1 MLSSKSHTRKTHQIW
16 LHQRLNMPIMTHS
29 TDTAFLNIENAAHSG
44 AFGNNPIQ
52 EPTEAQCKAGNY
64 KMGRVSFQGLSIA
77 IEQPRGTYRTGINSR
92 TGKRWTSRMAA
103 HYGYIS
109 GTKGADGDG
118 VDCFVGPYPQSEIA
132 YAINQYIDG
141 RFDEHKIMLAFPDEE
156 TARNAYLHS
165 HERGWKGL
173 KSIVPMSISQF
184 KWWLKNG
191 DMSQPVRANNLP
203 NEGLEAMTK
212 RVQWDSEALPVGIV
226 IDQLLYQIRQSEE
239 PGNALLLDSIVI
251 DDIFEESEERLAL
264 DALVTP
270 FAKLNRKME
279 LLRGIMERT
288 GDTVK
293 PVAMQITDPFK
304 QLGRTNVAVIFEL
317 SDGQSV
323 SIFFHN
329 PDTTPNKITPADEL
343 ISWKW
348 LLNKKDITIVVAPE
362 RGADLNIREV
372 SRRIMKL
379 AEKNSA
385 AFSRSNAKRSERMQ
399 NIQTLKDEI
408 AGLEK
413 ELESAQRDY
422 EVAKVEYEDKKNAG
436 NKAKGDFAQGILK
449 SLVDDFGWK
458 NQGGGGS
465 LFWVTKEIGG
475 GVVSMLNRDGTRRL
489 AARVNDGKIE
499 ATHGDNPLVS
509 IELRTDESAKENA
522 SRLDDA
528 VNAIDPNFASKL
540 QESADFDPAV
550 PENYAKILT
559 DNELQLKYQDR
570 LDALFQERLVAVRN
584 ALREVDWFGTEAT
597 LGKGS
602 YVFSFDVA
610 SVGVGKNVVG
620 LKYEVKDSKDVV
632 IYSTQ
637 DDLTKTPEQIAAEID
652 AVVTVGNPGDEKDP
666 ARNWISIEGLKNLAE
681 NRNISVSDQIE
692 VDPLDGEVRSAVL
705 MYGSVSGTVTPDIN
719 GWIVDVHGGE
729 YEIRRTVLSDALDE
743 FVLKA
748 KTIIDNPEKS
758 EIEAES
764 EDMKAAREFL
774 KSVVEGDKDKDDLMA
789 LLDKIEASANAIIEA
804 GKGED
809 YDLLIGQ
816 AAEKWAELD
825 KQANG

>member
-1 MLSSKSHTRKTHQIW
+1 MKPLPSA
-16 LHQRLNMPIMTHS
+16 L
-29 TDTAFLNIENAAHSG
+29 DIETGAHSG
-44 AFGNNPIQ
+44 AFGNNPTP
-52 EPTEAQCKAGNY
+52 EPTESMCLTGNY
-64 KMGRVSFQGLSIA
+64 KMGRVNLYGLPIA
-77 IEQPRGTYRTGINSR
+77 IEQPRGSYRTGIDQK
-92 TGKRWTSRMAA
+92 TGKRWTSRVAA
-103 HYGYIS
+103 HYGYINGS
-109 GTKGADGDG
+109 KGADGDCL
-118 VDCFVGPYPQSEIA
+118 DCFVGVYPQSETI
-132 YAINQYIDG
+132 YVINQFVDG
-141 RFDEHKIMLAFPDEE
+141 SFDEHKCLLGFPDED
-156 TARNAYLHS
+156 TARRAYLDS
-165 HERGWKGL
+165 YERGWNGL
-173 KSIVPMSISQF
+173 KSIVQMSISQF

-212 RVQWDSEALPVGIV
+212 RVQWDSEAIPVGV
-226 IDQLLYQIRQSEE
+226 TIDQLLYQIRQSEE

-385 AFSRSNAKRSERMQ
+385 AFSRANAKRSERMQ

-528 VNAIDPNFASKL
+528 VNAIDPNFASKS

-570 LDALFQERLVAVRN
+570 LDALFQGRIVEVMN
-584 ALREVDWFGTEAT
+584 ALMNANWYHPSGNKQMLSKLIGDDSMESGLVYSVTMSFLHVDA
-597 LGKGS
+597 GKNI
-602 YVFSFDVA
+602 
-610 SVGVGKNVVG
+610 VGVTYNLSHRVG
-620 LKYEVKDSKDVV
+620 HGVNSKMSGFTLFV
-632 IYSTQ
+632 
-637 DDLTKTPEQIAAEID
+637 DDLTKTPEQLAAAID
-652 AVVTVGNPGDEKDP
+652 AVVPDDASEKGEIGKHDYNVSLSGEDGYAVHVDDRQLSYRKTLEEGVAYAKNIIARLQADGDY
-666 ARNWISIEGLKNLAE
+666 R
-681 NRNISVSDQIE
+681 
-692 VDPLDGEVRSAVL
+692 
-705 MYGSVSGTVTPDIN
+705 
-719 GWIVDVHGGE
+719 
-729 YEIRRTVLSDALDE
+729 LSDKPSGFLPPE
-743 FVLKA
+743 
-748 KTIIDNPEKS
+748 IIPS
-758 EIEAES
+758 APQVEAATA
-764 EDMKAAREFL
+764 DMKAAREFL
-774 KSVVEGDKDKDDLMA
+774 NSVVAGDKDKSDLMA
-789 LLDKIEASANAIIEA
+789 LLDEIEASANAIIEA
-804 GKGED
+804 GKGEEFD
-809 YDLLIGQ
+809 ALIGQ
-816 AAEKWAELD
+816 AAERWAELD